1 MINVAVC
8 TSNFRFY
15 LMLNELL
22 SKIETIRVNHLLPKD
37 MIPPNIDVVITT
49 YAEKEQIKSE
59 KIFVPKTI
67 NDIYIISNIYLISNK
82 IEEFTVCNIGI
93 DPGKS
98 TGMAIFGDKILIKVI
113 EHHSVI
119 DVIKTIILA
128 YFNVPAKNFLIL
140 LGSNGGKEKE
150 EILTRLKAIFKD
162 KILIK
167 LIDETKT
174 SKPLVFRGKKYKKNL
189 AAAIQ
194 IALSSV

>member
-1 MINVAVC
+1 
-8 TSNFRFY
+8 
-15 LMLNELL
+15 MLNELL